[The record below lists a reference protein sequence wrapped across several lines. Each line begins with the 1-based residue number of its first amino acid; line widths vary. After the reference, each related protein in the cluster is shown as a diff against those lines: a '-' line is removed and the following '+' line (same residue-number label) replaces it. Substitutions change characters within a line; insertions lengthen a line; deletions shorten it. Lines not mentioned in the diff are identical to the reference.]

1 MNWWK
6 LASTFFLIG
15 KIPYAPGTFS
25 SLICLLI
32 WFFFP
37 VPLVIQSIIIFSI
50 IIIGLFSS
58 YKMIKE
64 TNNPDPSEVVI
75 DEIAGMSIAL
85 FILPQNISL
94 YLIAFIIFRS
104 FDIFKPSLIYTVQN
118 LPNGWGIM
126 IDDIIAGAMTWLI
139 CQGISTLL

>member
-15 KIPYAPGTFS
+15 KIPFAPGTFS
-25 SLICLLI
+25 SLTCLLI

-37 VPLVIQSIIIFSI
+37 VSIVVQSIVIISI
-50 IIIGLFSS
+50 IIIGVFSS
-58 YKMIKE
+58 NRMIKE
-64 TNNPDPSEVVI
+64 TNNPGPSEVVI

-85 FILPQNISL
+85 FILPQNILL
-94 YLIAFIIFRS
+94 YLIAFIIFRLL
-104 FDIFKPSLIYTVQN
+104 DIFKPSFIYTLQS

-126 IDDIIAGAMTWLI
+126 IDDIIAGTMTWLI
-139 CQGISTLL
+139 CQGISTVI